1 MAVLLPETPVPD
13 LPEPAV
19 RRAIR
24 DRARLSRRAMGER
37 LGCHEQ
43 LIVRW
48 ERGDGPGS
56 RWRIPYLNL
65 LAALDRESRQREAS
79 G

>member
-1 MAVLLPETPVPD
+1 MA
-13 LPEPAV
+13 
-19 RRAIR
+19 
-24 DRARLSRRAMGER
+24 ER

-48 ERGDGPGS
+48 ERGEGQPGA

-65 LAALDRESRQREAS
+65 LAELDRENRQREAT